1 MIAIESTNEH
11 PLASLNRFFSA
22 NADAYRRL
30 MATGDIGDHYRN
42 SNSNRS
48 GRPHDATAQEIELST
63 QRAIAMIAEGH
74 PLSYAARKI
83 GCKVPALQ
91 RRLYTR
97 GLNVSK
103 IRNQ

>member
-11 PLASLNRFFSA
+11 PLASLNRFFAA

-42 SNSNRS
+42 KKRT

-63 QRAIAMIAEGH
+63 QRAIAMIAEGR

-103 IRNQ
+103 IRYQ